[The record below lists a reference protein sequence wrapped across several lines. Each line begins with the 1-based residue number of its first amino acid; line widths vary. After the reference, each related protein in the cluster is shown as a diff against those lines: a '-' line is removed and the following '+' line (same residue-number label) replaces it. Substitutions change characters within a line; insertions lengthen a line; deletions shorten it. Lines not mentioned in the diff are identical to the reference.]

1 MCCVG
6 SSTALDLMVPQL
18 AVRKNISAQVTGPL
32 ADGIWTGWRESLP
45 AVAVNKTCDG
55 RAVRPTSLS
64 PRHSG
69 RLSASVSCALQVSHL
84 VDVTSLLQRTFLLS
98 SASLLSRAT
107 TPVRIV
113 SARPHQR

>member
-55 RAVRPTSLS
+55 RAVRPTILAAPFWPPLS
-64 PRHSG
+64 QRI
-69 RLSASVSCALQVSHL
+69 ACALQVSHL

-113 SARPHQR
+113 SARTYQQ